1 MYGHQVRLVSDD
13 WLRAIGLMHLLR
25 CEPTTT
31 HCGLAALE
39 FVPPSEQETGLRAK
53 RPAMLLL
60 EHRNA
65 IIITN
70 KNTDENA
77 VQEVVILSA
86 NLKK

>member
-1 MYGHQVRLVSDD
+1 
-13 WLRAIGLMHLLR
+13 MHLLR

-70 KNTDENA
+70 NKNTDENA